1 MHGAYLLMKFKEDNI
16 MKTFSIEEMENCF
29 EIGRQMQA
37 MFDCDEIEIEDS
49 KDAFW
54 FALQLAVEFEKE
66 HADTECYYIDL
77 DDFAEKRIL
86 EEFKAE

>member
-1 MHGAYLLMKFKEDNI
+1 
-16 MKTFSIEEMENCF
+16 MKTFTIEEMENIF
-29 EIGRQMQA
+29 EIGREMQA
-37 MFDCDEIEIEDS
+37 MFERDEIEIEDS

-77 DDFAEKRIL
+77 DDFVEKRIL
-86 EEFKAE
+86 EEFKVEG